1 MKILIL
7 LVAVALTGCGTN
19 GEPLLLARF
28 YDAQDPCQ
36 LQNIRGAT
44 IDDKIKNMPSW
55 CGVSSGRKYIYNNQ
69 GARVGYTKN

>member
-7 LVAVALTGCGTN
+7 FVAVTVTGCAGN
-19 GEPLLLARF
+19 PPKFLADF
-28 YDAQDPCQ
+28 YDGQDPCQ

-44 IDDKIKNMPSW
+44 LDQKVANMPKF
-55 CGVSSGRKYIYNNQ
+55 CGSSGNRKYIYDNQ